1 MVFKDN
7 YSAKL
12 HRPLKVALAGLSH
25 DHVTGALD
33 RLSETDVLLVGIA
46 EANLELVR
54 RFRRSYELP
63 ETLFYKDLPTLLEY
77 EKPDAVLA
85 YNAIS
90 EHIGVVEA
98 CAPLGVHVMVEKPL
112 ATTLQDAER
121 MATLARQHQ
130 IHLLT
135 NYETTWYP
143 SNQELA
149 IMVEHGIAVGEV
161 RKMVVHDGNI
171 GPRELGCSKEFV
183 GWLTDPVKNGGGALM
198 DFGCYGAN
206 LMTWLMQGQ
215 EPVAVTAITRQLK
228 PTVYPDVDDDAT
240 IILEYPQATGII
252 EASWNWP
259 YDIKDLEV
267 FGQTGYLQAMN
278 QDTLRTRKDPA
289 APFHSYKVEPLA
301 TPYQDYIS
309 YIAAVV
315 KGEIKPKND
324 LSSLENNLTVI
335 KILDAARRSAK
346 EARSVVLG
354 GR

>member
-33 RLSETDVLLVGIA
+33 RLSETDVVLVGIA
-46 EANLELVR
+46 EANQELVQ

-63 ETLFYKDLPTLLEY
+63 ETLFYKDLPTLLEH
-77 EKPDAVLA
+77 EKPDVVLA
-85 YNAIS
+85 YNAIA
-90 EHIGVVEA
+90 EHIKVVEA
-98 CAPLGVHVMVEKPL
+98 CALLGVHVMVEKPL
-112 ATTLQDAER
+112 ATTLKDAEY
-121 MATLARQHQ
+121 MANLARKHK

-143 SNQELA
+143 SNQELY
-149 IMVEHGIAVGEV
+149 IMAAHQIAVGEI
-161 RKMVVHDGNI
+161 RKMIVHDGNV
-171 GPRELGCSKEFV
+171 GPKERGCSGEFLH
-183 GWLTDPVKNGGGALM
+183 WLTDPVQNGGGAIM

-215 EPVAVTAITRQLK
+215 EPLAVTAITRQLK
-228 PTVYPDVDDDAT
+228 PTVYPEVDDDAT

-267 FGQTGYLQAMN
+267 FGQTGYLQAVN
-278 QDTLRTRKDPA
+278 HGTLRSRKETDVA
-289 APFHSYKVEPLA
+289 FRLHSVEPLSS
-301 TPYQDYIS
+301 PYQDYIS
-309 YIAAVV
+309 YLAAVV
-315 KGEIKPKND
+315 RGELVPGQD
-324 LSSLENNLTVI
+324 LSSLENNLTVMR
-335 KILDAARRSAK
+335 ILDAARQSARK
-346 EARSVVLG
+346 GKRITLA
-354 GR
+354 